1 MKESVNNNKKIA
13 VALSI
18 ANTVIS
24 AIVSITYIPILLS
37 NIGKGEYGLYQL
49 IGSIIA
55 YFSSMYTSLN
65 ASVMKY
71 YTEYLIKNDEVKME
85 NTLAISRRI
94 FIIMSIIVVIISLP
108 ITFLFKSNFF
118 KSLSEHELNEALFM
132 FRIMIINII
141 VYLNGSVYSA
151 SILANEKFVF
161 RKLLDLIIT
170 ILQPISVLLM
180 IKKYPYASTIVVIQL
195 IMNIFL
201 VIVCL
206 YYSKRELNV
215 KIKYHFKDDNLI
227 RGIFGLSASVL
238 LISIADQIFWKTDQ
252 IILGW
257 LYGTET
263 VAVYSIGSQFNSI
276 FISTGVVIT
285 GVIVPMI
292 TRLNETPDKER
303 KLSEI
308 FTRIG
313 RYQAYLVLLMLTG
326 VILFGKE
333 FIFIIAGK
341 DFAGAY
347 YVALLL
353 MIPYSI
359 DLIQSSG
366 NVILLVKNK
375 NWYKARILFISA
387 ILNVFLT
394 FFFSKKYGMYGA
406 ALATTVSII
415 MASWIFMNRV
425 YLKVIRLDIKMFW
438 KNVIPIFGYAILSL
452 FVGILIKKIKM
463 SNFYIEFISHVMMYT
478 ISYFIIIFSMAM
490 NSDEKNYIFGKIK
503 KFI

>member
-1 MKESVNNNKKIA
+1 
-13 VALSI
+13 
-18 ANTVIS
+18 
-24 AIVSITYIPILLS
+24 
-37 NIGKGEYGLYQL
+37 
-49 IGSIIA
+49 
-55 YFSSMYTSLN
+55 
-65 ASVMKY
+65 
-71 YTEYLIKNDEVKME
+71 
-85 NTLAISRRI
+85 
-94 FIIMSIIVVIISLP
+94 
-108 ITFLFKSNFF
+108 
-118 KSLSEHELNEALFM
+118 
-132 FRIMIINII
+132 
-141 VYLNGSVYSA
+141 
-151 SILANEKFVF
+151 
-161 RKLLDLIIT
+161 
-170 ILQPISVLLM
+170 
-180 IKKYPYASTIVVIQL
+180 
-195 IMNIFL
+195 
-201 VIVCL
+201 
-206 YYSKRELNV
+206 
-215 KIKYHFKDDNLI
+215 
-227 RGIFGLSASVL
+227 
-238 LISIADQIFWKTDQ
+238 
-252 IILGW
+252 
-257 LYGTET
+257 
-263 VAVYSIGSQFNSI
+263 
-276 FISTGVVIT
+276 
-285 GVIVPMI
+285 MI

>member
-1 MKESVNNNKKIA
+1 
-13 VALSI
+13 
-18 ANTVIS
+18 
-24 AIVSITYIPILLS
+24 
-37 NIGKGEYGLYQL
+37 
-49 IGSIIA
+49 
-55 YFSSMYTSLN
+55 
-65 ASVMKY
+65 
-71 YTEYLIKNDEVKME
+71 
-85 NTLAISRRI
+85 
-94 FIIMSIIVVIISLP
+94 
-108 ITFLFKSNFF
+108 
-118 KSLSEHELNEALFM
+118 
-132 FRIMIINII
+132 
-141 VYLNGSVYSA
+141 
-151 SILANEKFVF
+151 
-161 RKLLDLIIT
+161 LDLIIT